1 MIQYADGAF
10 SIDYTDDLEESL
22 LDVIADMR
30 EGMFMRDVNRSHG
43 NGRVCGA
50 CGVREVCDQRLVD

>member
-1 MIQYADGAF
+1 M
-10 SIDYTDDLEESL
+10 
-22 LDVIADMR
+22 IADMR

-50 CGVREVCDQRLVD
+50 CGVRRMGYLLLALCVLILVFWLMMEG